1 MIKWNGPGVLY
12 HKGRKFKAGDT
23 IPAGILSP
31 DRLSEFVHSGKIKV
45 EETVKPK
52 ELKPVYVEP
61 EKIKPKKSKSE
72 IEEDELLKAIEL
84 EELLKK
90 PDPANDLIG
99 GKGSME

>member
-45 EETVKPK
+45 DETIKPK

-61 EKIKPKKSKSE
+61 EKPKKKSKAE
-72 IEEDELLKAIEL
+72 IEEEELLKAIEE
-84 EELLKK
+84 EELMK
-90 PDPANDLIG
+90 DG
-99 GKGSME
+99 EE

>member
-45 EETVKPK
+45 DEVK
-52 ELKPVYVEP
+52 ELKPEIKP
-61 EKIKPKKSKSE
+61 EKIVKKSKAE

-84 EELLKK
+84 EELIKT
-90 PDPANDLIG
+90 PNPANDLIG
-99 GKGSME
+99 GKGAME

>member
-12 HKGRKFKAGDT
+12 HKGRKFKAGAE

-45 EETVKPK
+45 DEVK

-61 EKIKPKKSKSE
+61 EKPKKKSKAELDEEELSRL
-72 IEEDELLKAIEL
+72 IEE
-84 EELLKK
+84 EEG
-90 PDPANDLIG
+90 N
-99 GKGSME
+99 